1 MTTEVDKTIEVDVP
15 VTTAYNQWTQF
26 ESFPEFMGGVTEVRQ
41 LSDTRL
47 HWVAEIA
54 GVKRE
59 WEAEITDQVPDTRI
73 AWRATEGATN
83 AGAVSFSSV
92 SATTTLVTL
101 HLEYEPEGLLEK
113 AGDKLNIVGK
123 QAEGDLDRFKKFIEK
138 QGSEEG
144 GWRGSVAGSPATPGV
159 EDAASS
165 LGDDGK
171 AGVSGKAVAA
181 GVAAVVGAA
190 AAGLAAKKA
199 GSDDSEDEVDVTPG
213 ARHHDDR
220 RDRDRGHH
228 PQLRGAGPRDRPA
241 GRADRHAGPRP
252 VHGRP
257 RRRDRPRP
265 GLTHR
270 APGPA
275 RTTSTHDGGSPHGG
289 CRRRRVRG
297 SALGAVRRLLAL
309 GGVDVLGGDDGEAG
323 LDLRLGLLAVQ
334 LGHGLLHAHATDVGG
349 LLGDERLDGALP

>member
-26 ESFPEFMGGVTEVRQ
+26 ESFPQFMGGVTEVRQ

-138 QGSEEG
+138 QGAEEG

-199 GSDDSEDEVDVTPG
+199 GSDDSEDDDTVT
-213 ARHHDDR
+213 AV
-220 RDRDRGHH
+220 
-228 PQLRGAGPRDRPA
+228 
-241 GRADRHAGPRP
+241 P
-252 VHGRP
+252 VTTTSVETETVATTP
-257 RRRDRPRP
+257 SSAEPVLATDPLD
-265 GLTHR
+265 GLTDTPV
-270 APGPA
+270 PGPF
-275 RTTSTHDGGSPHGG
+275 TVEPGIGTDPD
-289 CRRRRVRG
+289 RV
-297 SALGAVRRLLAL
+297 
-309 GGVDVLGGDDGEAG
+309 
-323 LDLRLGLLAVQ
+323 
-334 LGHGLLHAHATDVGG
+334 
-349 LLGDERLDGALP
+349 